1 MKHLRRFEE
10 RLDTKTYR
18 KAGAELIRKF
28 QAPRGKALIDYA
40 NEKEFGF
47 YKMKY
52 GNRNIMFE
60 GQFTKPQVRF
70 YCQPLIP
77 PTQGDEFK
85 VVCKDAEELVKFWL
99 DGGELAVTMC
109 FMFMPTEKTKA
120 EQPSIFSSYK
130 NANQFPMFSIKLKI
144 SDWYDGLDEW
154 NTDQDTGERIE
165 PGADAN
171 HLFENSFYPHLCIEK
186 PDDRYC
192 FGIFADRASALK
204 FKRELPKLVEPY
216 LPNVFDIISVVGGD
230 SEHYER
236 IAGLFDKISLN
247 GLYDDSKYTVG
258 AGDMSSIWFINN
270 VVSR

>member
-1 MKHLRRFEE
+1 MKHLRRFDE

-18 KAGAELIRKF
+18 SAGDALIRKF
-28 QAPRGKALIDYA
+28 QVPRGKALIDYA

-70 YCQPLIP
+70 YCHPLIP
-77 PTQGDEFK
+77 PIQGDEFK
-85 VVCKDAEELVKFWL
+85 IVCKDAEELVGGWL
-99 DGGELAVTMC
+99 DGRYELSVTMC
-109 FMFMPTEKTKA
+109 FMFMPTEKTKT
-120 EQPSIFSSYK
+120 EQPSIFSNYK
-130 NANQFPMFSIKLKI
+130 SATQFPMFSIKLGI
-144 SDWYDGLDEW
+144 SDWYEGLDEW

-171 HLFENSFYPHLCIEK
+171 HLFENSFHPFLCIEK
-186 PDDRYC
+186 PDDRYN

-216 LPNVFDIISVVGGD
+216 LQNVFDIISIVGGD
-230 SEHYER
+230 SEHYEK

-247 GLYDDSKYTVG
+247 GLYDDSKYTS
-258 AGDMSSIWFINN
+258 GDMSKTWFINN